1 MDDVYNKI
9 DDYNPTRNKKILVV
23 FDDTIADIMNNKKC
37 QAIIKELLKK
47 IKYISCIYQTIFLLF
62 QKKLD

>member
-23 FDDTIADIMNNKKC
+23 FDDTIADIMNNEKC
-37 QAIIKELLKK
+37 QAIIKELL
-47 IKYISCIYQTIFLLF
+47 IR
-62 QKKLD
+62 